1 MPHNTRPLIESL
13 KAARQE
19 AGLSQRAVAQ
29 KTGIDQSNFS
39 KIETGK
45 TDITL
50 STLVEIARA
59 LDRELMLVP
68 RKFVPAV
75 KTIIGGKDEDTAPSP
90 RPAYQLDDEDD
101 D

>member
-1 MPHNTRPLIESL
+1 MPHNTSSIIESL
-13 KAARQE
+13 KAARKD
-19 AGLSQRAVAQ
+19 AGLSQRAVAS

-45 TDITL
+45 SDITL

-59 LDRELMLVP
+59 LDREIMLVP

-75 KTIIGGKDEDTAPSP
+75 NNIIAGDDAAPAP
-90 RPAYQLDDEDD
+90 RPAYQLDDEDEF
-101 D
+101 